1 MSAVVHGQAADANP
15 AVPPEGPTTAR
26 AGDARLRHS
35 IDLRHNRTATL
46 LTLLFGSAVAVL
58 LGGLWF
64 GHFAKTET
72 VRGIV
77 SATGGISRLDAPRAG
92 VISAI
97 LVKQGDPVALGQPV
111 YRLRLGE
118 ATAGG
123 ETALTTQLRTMKAS
137 RANFVAEVDRT
148 KAFLAEAQGQVA
160 AMRRDMAAV
169 QAAVDGEERSIAAA
183 LAEAKGRVERVR
195 KLVTQGYATRDLL
208 EAQERAAFEYERQ
221 LTATRLKRVE
231 YKRTDADKSR
241 DFALM
246 LAGKLS
252 EKANAE
258 NEIQGI
264 DGNLARMRT
273 EGALEIQAPRA
284 GFALAIAGQVG
295 ASVEADQFV
304 AAIGDNDA
312 DIVVV
317 VDAPAKAVGLIKVGQ
332 SVVLKYDA
340 FPFKTFG
347 IQHGTVSSISTAA
360 VRTPAVKED
369 DGMDPRPVDRQSVYR
384 VEIRPD
390 SRTIEAYGEKKLL
403 KIGST
408 LSADI
413 VVERRRL
420 IDWVLDPIRA
430 MRGRT

>member
-1 MSAVVHGQAADANP
+1 MSAVVQSGDAAPDPSWHPDEP
-15 AVPPEGPTTAR
+15 AVTRE
-26 AGDARLRHS
+26 GDARLRHS
-35 IDLRHNRTATL
+35 IDLRHNRTAAL
-46 LTLLFGSAVAVL
+46 LTLLFGTAVL
-58 LGGLWF
+58 VLLAGLWF

-77 SATGGISRLDAPRAG
+77 SATGGLSRLEAPHAG

-97 LVKQGDPVALGQPV
+97 LVKQGDAVRMGQPI
-111 YRLRLGE
+111 YRLRIGE

-123 ETALTTQLRTMKAS
+123 ESALAAQIRTLQAS
-137 RANFVAEVDRT
+137 RVNYVAEIDRAT
-148 KAFLAEAQGQVA
+148 AFIAEAQAQAG
-160 AMRRDMAAV
+160 AMRRDMAAL
-169 QAAVDGEERSIAAA
+169 QGALDGEERSIQKA
-183 LAEAKGRVERVR
+183 LTDARGRVDRVR
-195 KLVTQGYATRDLL
+195 RLVRQGYATRDLQ
-208 EAQERAAFEYERQ
+208 EAQERGAFELERQ
-221 LTATRLKRVE
+221 LSATRLKRVE
-231 YKRTDADKSR
+231 YRRTDADKSR

-246 LAGKLS
+246 LTGKMS
-252 EKANAE
+252 EKSAAE
-258 NEIQGI
+258 NQVQAI
-264 DGNLARMRT
+264 DGNIARMRT
-273 EGALEIQAPRA
+273 EGALEIQAPRS
-284 GFALAIAGQVG
+284 GFVVAIAGQVG
-295 ASVEADQFV
+295 SSVDADQFV

-312 DIVVV
+312 DLVVV
-317 VDAPAKAVGLIKVGQ
+317 VDAPAKAIGLIKVGQ

-360 VRTPAVKED
+360 VRTPGVKDD
-369 DGMDPRPVDRQSVYR
+369 DGDDPRPVDRQSVYR

-390 SRTIEAYGEKKLL
+390 SRTIEAYGERKPLR
-403 KIGST
+403 IGST